1 MNTVICISRQFASGG
16 HKVGEILSKKFNIP
30 LYNSTII
37 TECVKK
43 SDINEALI
51 ESHDE
56 SAKHS
61 LLYSI
66 AMGYFGNHYI
76 EAPGDTVFNAQ
87 ADVIRGFAEKGACI
101 IIGLCAGEILADY
114 PPDNLNVRS
123 IFIYADMDFRQKRAM
138 GRFECDAEKAKRIL
152 KQKDRE
158 RAAYHARYTDDK
170 WGTISNYDLA
180 VSTSSCGINGAVEV
194 ISTFIEQCEKI

>member
-16 HKVGEILSKKFNIP
+16 HEVGELLSKKFNIP
-30 LYNSTII
+30 FYDSKII

-43 SDINEALI
+43 SGINETLI

-56 SAKHS
+56 NARQS

-66 AMGYFGNHYI
+66 AMGYFGNHHL
-76 EAPGDTVFNAQ
+76 EAPGDAVFKAQ
-87 ADVIRGFAEKGACI
+87 SDVIRGFAEKGTCV
-101 IIGLCAGEILADY
+101 IIGRCAGEILADV
-114 PPDNLNVRS
+114 PGVQS
-123 IFIYADMDFRQKRAM
+123 IFIYANADFRQKRVM
-138 GRFECDAEKAKRIL
+138 ERLEFNAEKAKKYL

-158 RAAYHARYTDDK
+158 RAAYHARYFDDQ
-170 WGTISNYDLA
+170 WGMIGNYDLA

-194 ISTFIEQCEKI
+194 ISAFIEQCEKI